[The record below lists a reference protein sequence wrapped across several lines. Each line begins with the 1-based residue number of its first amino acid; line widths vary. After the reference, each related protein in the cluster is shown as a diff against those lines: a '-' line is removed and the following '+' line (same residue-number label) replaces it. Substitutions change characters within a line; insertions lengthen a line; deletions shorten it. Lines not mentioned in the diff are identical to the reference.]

1 MSSDQ
6 ESPALGFVLG
16 FVLAAS
22 FVGGERVLL
31 AMFDT
36 WRTRTRT
43 RFTRADEEAAFALRY
58 LLRHETCDRACPHP

>member
-1 MSSDQ
+1 
-6 ESPALGFVLG
+6 LGFVLG

-22 FVGGERVLL
+22 FVGPERVLL

-36 WRTRTRT
+36 WRARAREA
-43 RFTRADEEAAFALRY
+43 RADEEAAFALRY